1 MRIAVIDD
9 DSAQVDLVR
18 QVLESAGHTVQGYSN
33 GSKFLREQHRD
44 SFDLIVLDWH
54 LPDIEGPDLMR
65 RLREDRRVP
74 VLFVTARA
82 DESDIVTALD
92 AGADD
97 YMIKPL
103 RSAELLARVSALLRR
118 TYNGTLR
125 DQRIFSYGSYVFD
138 TGSQSLCVSG
148 EAVTL
153 TQKEF
158 ELALLLFRNLGRP
171 LSRAHIMDQVWGRGD
186 DIPTRTMDTHISRIR
201 TRLHLRPEHGFRL
214 SPLYGYG
221 YRLERVEE
229 FATAP
234 APG

>member
-9 DSAQVDLVR
+9 DGAQVDLVR

-33 GSKFLREQHRD
+33 GSRFLREQHRD
-44 SFDLIVLDWH
+44 SYDLIILDWH
-54 LPDIEGPDLMR
+54 LPDIEGPDLMLR
-65 RLREDRRVP
+65 IREDRRVP

-82 DESDIVTALD
+82 DEADIVTALD

-103 RSAELLARVSALLRR
+103 RSNELAARVSALLRR
-118 TYNGTLR
+118 TYNGSMR
-125 DQRIFSYGSYVFD
+125 DQRLVKYGSYVFD
-138 TGSQSLCVSG
+138 TVSQSMTMNG

-186 DIPTRTMDTHISRIR
+186 DIPTRTMDTHVSRIR
-201 TRLHLRPEHGFRL
+201 TRLNLRPEHGFRL

-229 FATAP
+229 FDTAP
-234 APG
+234 VQG